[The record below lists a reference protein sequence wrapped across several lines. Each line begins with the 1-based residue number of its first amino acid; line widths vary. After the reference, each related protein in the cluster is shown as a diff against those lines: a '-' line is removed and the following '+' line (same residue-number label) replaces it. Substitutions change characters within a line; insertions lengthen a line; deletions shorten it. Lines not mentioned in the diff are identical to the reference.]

1 MGILYLVPT
10 PVGNLEDITYR
21 ALRILREADLILAED
36 TRTSGNLLRHF
47 EIRNAMISYHKF
59 NEHQTVSGI
68 VERLKRGE
76 NIAVISDAG
85 TPGISDPGFLVA
97 REAIQAGIQV
107 VALPGPTAF
116 VPALVSSGLPC
127 DRFAF
132 EGFLP
137 PKKGRMM
144 RLESLQAETR
154 TMIFYESPHRIVK
167 TLAQFIEFYGAERQ
181 IAVCREISKLHE
193 ECVRGTLAEV
203 LAHFEEEEPRGEFVM
218 ILAGAEVEKK
228 KKSKNKRSRS
238 ELSSDPECVDD
249 DSLDD
254 GNDADD

>member
-137 PKKGRMM
+137 PKKGRMTH
-144 RLESLQAETR
+144 LESLQAETR

-228 KKSKNKRSRS
+228 KKSKNKRSRN

-254 GNDADD
+254 DNDADD